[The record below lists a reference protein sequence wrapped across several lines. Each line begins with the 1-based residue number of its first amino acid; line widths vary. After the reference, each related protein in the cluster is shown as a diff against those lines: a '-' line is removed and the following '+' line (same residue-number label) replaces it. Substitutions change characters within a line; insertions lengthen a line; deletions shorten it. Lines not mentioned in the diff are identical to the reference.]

1 MKHVCFAITTLLT
14 LATIAD
20 AQVVVQQQR
29 GLFRNS
35 STVAVGAG
43 GVNSNVVVNQQRGL
57 FRNSST
63 VAVGGGG
70 GADVVVNNSRRSSQ
84 VVVGGGGYGYGGAT
98 FAQRS
103 FAAPAYYSYQQ
114 RQVAL
119 APVASYSYAVQ
130 RAVYAAPV
138 IQQQVI
144 QQQVYAAPPVVQQ
157 QVYRQ
162 KVYAAPPVVQAPCVP
177 VPRAPSCGYVPPHAL
192 QQFAPPCASGG
203 CGNGNGGQTYLPA
216 AQNMLDRFGVPGY

>member
-1 MKHVCFAITTLLT
+1 MKFS
-14 LATIAD
+14 LAVIVSLVLAPLAY

-43 GVNSNVVVNQQRGL
+43 GVGSNVVVNQQRGL
-57 FRNSST
+57 LRSSST
-63 VAVGGGG
+63 VAVGGGA
-70 GADVVVNNSRRSSQ
+70 GAGVVVNNSRRSSQ
-84 VVVGGGGYGYGGAT
+84 VVVGGGGYGGAAY
-98 FAQRS
+98 AQRS
-103 FAAPAYYSYQQ
+103 FAAPAYYGYHQ

-138 IQQQVI
+138 VQQQVI

-203 CGNGNGGQTYLPA
+203 CGNGNGGQAYLPA
-216 AQNMLDRFGVPGY
+216 AQAMLDRFGVPGY